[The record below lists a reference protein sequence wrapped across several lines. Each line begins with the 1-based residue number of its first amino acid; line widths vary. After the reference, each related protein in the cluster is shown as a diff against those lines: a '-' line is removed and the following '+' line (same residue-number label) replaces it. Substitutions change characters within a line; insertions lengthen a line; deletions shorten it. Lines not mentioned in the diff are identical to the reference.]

1 MRQARNHMPGAWSP
15 VQTTPTQE
23 KPQYDGIVLPK
34 EDGGETNLADL
45 AIVSPLVDGRM
56 RDISAGKA

>member
-15 VQTTPTQE
+15 NQTPPTQE
-23 KPQYDGIVLPK
+23 RPQYDGIVLPK
-34 EDGGETNLADL
+34 DDGGEANLADL

-56 RDISAGKA
+56 RDISAGKE